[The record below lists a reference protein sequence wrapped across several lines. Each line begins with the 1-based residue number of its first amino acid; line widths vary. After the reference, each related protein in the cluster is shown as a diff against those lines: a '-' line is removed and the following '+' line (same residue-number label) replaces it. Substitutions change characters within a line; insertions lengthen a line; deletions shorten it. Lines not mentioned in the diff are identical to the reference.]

1 MKRILSLVLALALLL
16 GACAI
21 ANAETVGEALAA
33 AAKMTNE
40 ELYEKAKEEA
50 AAGAQ
55 LNFYSTTSF
64 AEKAAANFMNDYPE
78 LAGKVVYAEIDD
90 KETYT
95 ILTNTIGSGVKD
107 SADMALTQNGP
118 DLKTYLLDEGLTL
131 TYFPEA
137 LKDVV
142 SEAEQEPAVVTY
154 VNSLFIYHNGEGS
167 VNFTN
172 VWELTEPQWKD
183 RIFFKDP
190 TNETVNI
197 NFLIM
202 LTSEKWN
209 ARLEEAYEARY
220 GKAWEAGKFESAAL
234 QWIDGF
240 LANVNYTYTS
250 ASKMA
255 AGIASGA
262 PGNMGLFVFSKLRKV
277 DEADRGNLTV
287 VQFENEVEGFSGF
300 MYPIYATVCKDTEC
314 PYTCALFINY
324 LLSEEGFAG
333 PKSWNSSQGYYSPN
347 KTIAKPEGVQDE
359 PYEYWSDRLVI
370 EDLEY
375 IDEHYIDVYEFIAT
389 RVG

>member
-1 MKRILSLVLALALLL
+1 MKRMLSLVLALALLL
-16 GACAI
+16 GVCAI
-21 ANAETVGEALAA
+21 ANAETVDEALAA

-40 ELYEKAKEEA
+40 ELYEKAKAEM

-78 LAGKVVYAEIDD
+78 LNGKVVYAEIDD

-131 TYFPEA
+131 TYFPDA

-167 VNFTN
+167 INFTN
-172 VWELTEPQWKD
+172 VWELTEEQWKD

-324 LLSEEGFAG
+324 LLSEQGFAG

-347 KTIAKPEGVQDE
+347 KTIAKPEDVQDE

-375 IDEHYIDVYEFIAT
+375 IDEHYIEVYEFIAT

>member
-1 MKRILSLVLALALLL
+1 MKRMLSLVLALALLL
-16 GACAI
+16 GVCAI
-21 ANAETVGEALAA
+21 ANAETVDEALAA

-40 ELYEKAKEEA
+40 ELYEKAKAEM

-55 LNFYSTTSF
+55 MNFYSTTSF

-78 LAGKVVYAEIDD
+78 LNGKVVYAEIDD

-131 TYFPEA
+131 TYFPDA

-154 VNSLFIYHNGEGS
+154 VNSLLIYHNGEGS
-167 VNFTN
+167 VNLTN
-172 VWELTEPQWKD
+172 VWELTEEQWKD

-209 ARLEEAYEARY
+209 ARLEKAYEARY

-324 LLSEEGFAG
+324 LLSEQGFAG

-347 KTIAKPEGVQDE
+347 KTIAKPEGIEDE

>member
-1 MKRILSLVLALALLL
+1 MKRMMSLVLALALLL
-16 GACAI
+16 GVCAI
-21 ANAETVGEALAA
+21 ANAETVDEALAA

-40 ELYEKAKEEA
+40 ELYEKAKAEM

-55 LNFYSTTSF
+55 MNFYSTTSF

-78 LAGKVVYAEIDD
+78 LSGKVVYAEIDD
-90 KETYT
+90 VETYT

-131 TYFPEA
+131 TYFPDA

-142 SEAEQEPAVVTY
+142 FEAEQEPAVVTY
-154 VNSLFIYHNGEGS
+154 VNSLLIYHNGEGS

-172 VWELTEPQWKD
+172 VWELTEEQWKD

-220 GKAWEAGKFESAAL
+220 GKAWEAGEFESAAL
-234 QWIDGF
+234 EWIDGF

-324 LLSEEGFAG
+324 LLSEQGFAG

-347 KTIAKPEGVQDE
+347 KTIAKPEGIEDE